1 MQPLRHPRLLLATA
15 LGLGLSA
22 DLLFHG
28 RAPGLSAPLFV
39 AGLLLALASLA
50 RAEGHPTCPPNAWLG
65 AAALAL
71 AAVVALRDGPLLAT
85 LGALGALGSLLLF
98 VTLFGAPSLRVLDGW
113 RVGVGALFAAY
124 EAALLPV
131 PLAIREVA
139 ELRPGRH
146 GSALLVVGRGA
157 LLAAPVL
164 LVFTGLLVLAD
175 SVFASYVVDLLS
187 LRLPLDVWS
196 LGWRALGA
204 GLVAWVAA
212 GGFLVALRPRGPG
225 DLLAPPALPAEGET
239 RRLEPALRLR
249 FLGWGESVT
258 VLLLVDLLFATFML
272 IQGAYLFGGRD
283 TLARTGL
290 TFAEYARRGF
300 FELVTVACLS
310 VGLLWALACLTRRE
324 TPRRARAFTGAAA
337 ALVLL
342 VLGMLASA
350 ALRMW
355 LYEQAFGFTT
365 QRLLTSSFMVWLAT
379 VLVLLMAA
387 LLHDRPRLFT
397 LGLPAAAG
405 AYVLA
410 LALLNPD
417 AMIVRENLDRYRA
430 TGDLDSG
437 YLLTLS
443 ADAVPALLAALPE
456 LGPHRPVVEEQL
468 RVRLDQLEADAA
480 RDGWPGWNL
489 ARARA
494 IAALRALE

>member
-22 DLLFHG
+22 DLLFYG

-39 AGLLLALASLA
+39 AGLLLALVSLA
-50 RAEGHPTCPPNAWLG
+50 RAEGRPVCPPNAWLG

-71 AAVVALRDGPLLAT
+71 AAVAALRDGPLLAT
-85 LGALGALGSLLLF
+85 LGILGALGSLLLF
-98 VTLFGAPSLRVLDGW
+98 VTLFGAPSLRLLDGW
-113 RVGVGALFAAY
+113 RVGAGAFVAAY
-124 EAALLPV
+124 EAALLPA
-131 PLAIREVA
+131 PLAIRQVA
-139 ELRPGRH
+139 DLRPGRH
-146 GSALLVVGRGA
+146 GAALLVVGRGA
-157 LLAAPVL
+157 LIAAPVL

-187 LRLPLDVWS
+187 LRFPLDVWS
-196 LGWRALGA
+196 LGWRALAVGT
-204 GLVAWVAA
+204 VAWATA
-212 GGFLVALRPRGPG
+212 GGLMVALRPRGPG

-239 RRLEPALRLR
+239 QRLESGPRLR
-249 FLGWGESVT
+249 FLGWGEAVT
-258 VLLLVDLLFATFML
+258 VLLLVDLLFAAFML

-283 TLARTGL
+283 TLARTGM

-300 FELVTVACLS
+300 FELVAVACLS
-310 VGLLWALACLTRRE
+310 VGLLWALACVTRRE
-324 TPRRARAFTGAAA
+324 TPRRALAFNGAAG

-355 LYEQAFGFTT
+355 LYEQAFGFTLL
-365 QRLLTSSFMVWLAT
+365 RLLTLSFMAWLAT
-379 VLVLLMAA
+379 ILVLLLAA
-387 LLHDRPRLFT
+387 LLRDRLRLFT

-410 LALLNPD
+410 MALLNPD

-430 TGDLDSG
+430 GGDLDVP

-443 ADAVPALLAALPE
+443 ADAVPALVAALPE
-456 LGPHRPVVEEQL
+456 LGPHRPMVEAEL
-468 RVRLDQLEADAA
+468 RVRLEELEDAAA

-494 IAALRALE
+494 IAALQSLE